1 MPNQN
6 NDKPDQA
13 VARFLKDHL
22 LSFKEIMFES
32 SKQQDNIAVWLV
44 GMSTGS
50 IALIISQF
58 GKFNPTLYLA
68 LKISVL
74 FLAATIILGLLFRI
88 FHLFLQDHNR
98 NDLMRINGWLAGYSE
113 FSTEVPIELPEGSSA
128 QFIALCL
135 YNYVGID
142 VEPEFIESVKIEGD
156 VEHWRNQYEEYAKS
170 YRNLEEAKDQVVEGM
185 VENFHEFLAR
195 LEGVSPQQFKQTIEN
210 DKSMGIRKR
219 RLKKSCNIFYILM
232 CISFAVSVSFISC
245 SFISMDLKVNHSSA
259 PTDQKAIAPSK
270 QIQPIQTDKS
280 D

>member
-13 VARFLKDHL
+13 IASLLKDHL

-58 GKFNPTLYLA
+58 SKFTPTLYSA

-88 FHLFLQDHNR
+88 FHLLLQEHDR
-98 NDLMRINGWLAGYSE
+98 NDLMHINGWLDGYSK
-113 FSTEVPIELPEGSSA
+113 FSTEMPIELPKDSSA
-128 QFIALCL
+128 QFIVTCL
-135 YNYVGID
+135 YNHAGID
-142 VEPEFIESVKIEGD
+142 IEPDFMKSVEVNNN
-156 VEHWRNQYEEYAKS
+156 VEYWRNQYEEYATS
-170 YRNLEEAKDQVVEGM
+170 YRNLEEANNQVVKQMIET
-185 VENFHEFLAR
+185 FHEFLAR
-195 LEGVSPQQFKQTIEN
+195 LEGVAAQQFKQTIEN
-210 DKSMGIRKR
+210 DKSRGIRKR

-245 SFISMDLKVNHSSA
+245 SFISMDLKVNNSSA
-259 PTDQKAIAPSK
+259 PTDQKSIVPSK
-270 QIQPIQTDKS
+270 QIQPTQTDKS